1 MTLTKQQ
8 QLIQDIH
15 KLEVNVLKLLET
27 CKLCVELSE
36 LTTTDEEDPVQE
48 QEQEDDEEEGP
59 RRGPKGLFDENCEEM
74 SNLLSDCKSQFN
86 IILEKVDPAILE
98 DNYSTF
104 PYKLSA
110 AKEEKR
116 LELQSRALDILNRA
130 ASLSNQ

>member
-8 QLIQDIH
+8 LLIQDIH

-36 LTTTDEEDPVQE
+36 LTTTDEEDPVHE
-48 QEQEDDEEEGP
+48 QEEEEEGP
-59 RRGPKGLFDENCEEM
+59 RRGPKGSFDANCEEM
-74 SNLLSDCKSQFN
+74 SILVSDCKSQFN
-86 IILEKVDPAILE
+86 LILEKVDPAILE

-116 LELQSRALDILNRA
+116 LELQSRAADILNRA
-130 ASLSNQ
+130 ASPSNQ